1 MFEVSPDHG
10 AIAAALL
17 THYSFDLGD
26 YSSEERVEG
35 WGENYEYYW
44 IYFAVIEALYQGR
57 YKSISVEQILSIW
70 LRRGKPIYHFNWEF
84 EQLICKNLPKALTVG
99 EEVGEASNIEE
110 TDPDTTLE
118 QSSPV
123 ENLKPR
129 ESSTRPPLS
138 LTKPPRTTT
147 SIHTDFMVKLKMI
160 LENSQKTLPPARS
173 SPDSEP

>member
-17 THYSFDLGD
+17 AHYSFDLGD
-26 YSSEERVEG
+26 YSSEERIEE

-57 YKSISVEQILSIW
+57 YKSVSVEQILSIW
-70 LRRGKPIYHFNWEF
+70 LRRGKPIYHFNLEF
-84 EQLICKNLPKALTVG
+84 EQLICKNLPKALTQG
-99 EEVGEASNIEE
+99 EEVGE
-110 TDPDTTLE
+110 TDQNLTLE

-173 SPDSEP
+173 FSDSEP

>member
-26 YSSEERVEG
+26 YSSEERVEE
-35 WGENYEYYW
+35 WGDNYEYYW

-57 YKSISVEQILSIW
+57 YKSISVAQILSIW

-84 EQLICKNLPKALTVG
+84 EQLICKNLPKALTEG
-99 EEVGEASNIEE
+99 EEVGEPSNIGEMA
-110 TDPDTTLE
+110 PDTTLE
-118 QSSPV
+118 NSSSV
-123 ENLKPR
+123 EPSKPR
-129 ESSTRPPLS
+129 EFSTRPPLS
-138 LTKPPRTTT
+138 LTKPPRTST

-160 LENSQKTLPPARS
+160 LENSQKTLPPAS
-173 SPDSEP
+173 SFPEGEL